1 MTSTMRF
8 DRWQNSTGQAYGTV
22 LQVVQGTTSTMV
34 SSTSTT
40 YADTG
45 LSATIT
51 PKFTSSKVLV
61 LINQHVFKGSGAT
74 ENAAN
79 LRILRDAT
87 QVFQA
92 VSLLRT
98 ATLVEINTYQ
108 SLQIL
113 DSPNTTSAVTYK
125 TTIANNTAANQ
136 VQAQY
141 NSNPSYITLMEIA
154 Q

>member
-1 MTSTMRF
+1 
-8 DRWQNSTGQAYGTV
+8 
-22 LQVVQGTTSTMV
+22 MV

-74 ENAAN
+74 ENSAN

-87 QVFQA
+87 PVFQA
-92 VSLLRT
+92 VGLLRT

-141 NSNPSYITLMEIA
+141 NSTPSYITLMEIA